1 MIFKY
6 KGKSTDKD
14 MIKVYMFCGHDGD
27 EYGEDTEVTI
37 STSGT
42 SAGSYIQKSTK
53 EEIDFSLETNLY
65 TKKTGIWGDF
75 NIPDKQRIQPIK
87 FKGKNG
93 DYYSPV
99 HWYSGGK
106 SDKTKEL
113 RSNTPLGFSKAFFTF
128 NK

>member
-1 MIFKY
+1 MNISDVSDSFVRGQFYTKHYKNGDKMIFKY

-53 EEIDFSLETNLY
+53 EEIDFLIYVSQNDT
-65 TKKTGIWGDF
+65 F
-75 NIPDKQRIQPIK
+75 DK
-87 FKGKNG
+87 
-93 DYYSPV
+93 
-99 HWYSGGK
+99 
-106 SDKTKEL
+106 
-113 RSNTPLGFSKAFFTF
+113 
-128 NK
+128 